1 MQVWIDPDLCTGVAL
16 CERACP
22 EIFAMASDG
31 VAHVVSADGQL
42 QPGRTA
48 VPFADSLLESVIEA
62 AEDCPEECIYI
73 EA

>member
-1 MQVWIDPDLCTGVAL
+1 
-16 CERACP
+16 
-22 EIFAMASDG
+22 MASDG